1 MGLRSARDLREP
13 RLKPGYKKAAQSTG
27 NGSSPVNPA
36 QPPGKHEHPS
46 AGADREP
53 TRAHADRDADFEED
67 EPFHPLA
74 ICLGILMVLLLV
86 LGAWFLFE
94 GARCNPL
101 YSDSGLFRLQSCR

>member
-1 MGLRSARDLREP
+1 M
-13 RLKPGYKKAAQSTG
+13 
-27 NGSSPVNPA
+27 
-36 QPPGKHEHPS
+36 
-46 AGADREP
+46 
-53 TRAHADRDADFEED
+53 RAHADREADFEED